1 LCKHASQA
9 PADWTCSEIERAQTH
24 QGGLLAEF
32 WMKIDGRVR
41 VGVVAADPLRQL
53 GLVTILQE
61 SVGLNAIAM
70 ELVEVAADKR
80 LAGLLIDVH
89 SSGAPL
95 TDIISRLR
103 ADRREMKIVVV
114 GVSLDPDLIQA
125 VIGAGAKGYLLET
138 SDEREICM
146 AMEVVLDGSV
156 WAPRKVLA
164 RLIDASG
171 VGAPASA
178 GGSDGVADRM
188 TPREQEVLQ
197 LLMDGGS
204 NRQIAKAMGIDE
216 VTVKAHLGRMLRKT
230 GSSNRI
236 ELTLRAMEE
245 RTAKSEEET
254 EPAK

>member
-1 LCKHASQA
+1 
-9 PADWTCSEIERAQTH
+9 
-24 QGGLLAEF
+24 
-32 WMKIDGRVR
+32 MKREGRVR
-41 VGVVAADPLRQL
+41 VGVVAADPLRLL
-53 GLVTILQE
+53 GLLTILEEALGLQA
-61 SVGLNAIAM
+61 VGLTLEGIAA
-70 ELVEVAADKR
+70 EKKLAA
-80 LAGLLIDVH
+80 LLIDVR
-89 SSGAPL
+89 SCEEGL
-95 TDIISRLR
+95 TDVIARLHQER
-103 ADRREMKIVVV
+103 TELKIVVV
-114 GVSLDPDLIQA
+114 GETLDAGLIQT

-138 SDEREICM
+138 SDEKEICM

-171 VGAPASA
+171 AVAVA
-178 GGSDGVADRM
+178 GQVEGHGIAEKM

-204 NRQIAKAMGIDE
+204 NRQIAASMGIDE

-245 RTAKSEEET
+245 RAAGKEG
-254 EPAK
+254 

>member
-1 LCKHASQA
+1 LQA
-9 PADWTCSEIERAQTH
+9 PSGRVGKKNIERARTVWE
-24 QGGLLAEF
+24 GLFAEF
-32 WMKIDGRVR
+32 SMKIDGTVR

-61 SVGLNAIAM
+61 SVGLNAIAL
-70 ELVEVAADKR
+70 ELVEVAGDRK
-80 LAGLLIDVH
+80 LGGLLIDVH
-89 SSGAPL
+89 SCGAAL

-103 ADRREMKIVVV
+103 TDRSEMKIVVV
-114 GVSLDPDLIQA
+114 GESLDPELIQA

-146 AMEVVLDGSV
+146 AMDVVLDGSV

-171 VGAPASA
+171 IGAPTGA
-178 GGSDGVADRM
+178 GSSESVVDKM

-204 NRQIAKAMGIDE
+204 NRQIAKSMGIDE

-245 RTAKSEEET
+245 RAAKPEG
-254 EPAK
+254 EPVKR

>member
-1 LCKHASQA
+1 
-9 PADWTCSEIERAQTH
+9 
-24 QGGLLAEF
+24 
-32 WMKIDGRVR
+32 MKVDGRVR

-61 SVGLNAIAM
+61 SVGLQAAPM
-70 ELVEVAADKR
+70 ELEQVAADRK
-80 LAGLLIDVH
+80 LAALLIDVH
-89 SSGAPL
+89 SCGEAL
-95 TDIISRLR
+95 TDIIMRLR
-103 ADRREMKIVVV
+103 ADRGDMKIIVV
-114 GVSLDPDLIQA
+114 GESLDPNLIQA

-138 SDEREICM
+138 SDEREIKM

-171 VGAPASA
+171 IGAPA
-178 GGSDGVADRM
+178 GGSISDGIAEKM
-188 TPREQEVLQ
+188 TPREQEVLL
-197 LLMDGGS
+197 LLMDGSS

-245 RTAKSEEET
+245 KATNSDSE
-254 EPAK
+254 AARV

>member
-1 LCKHASQA
+1 
-9 PADWTCSEIERAQTH
+9 
-24 QGGLLAEF
+24 
-32 WMKIDGRVR
+32 MKIDGRVR

-61 SVGLNAIAM
+61 TVGLTAVAL
-70 ELVEVAADKR
+70 ELVEVAGDKK
-80 LAGLLIDVH
+80 LGGLLIDVR
-89 SSGAPL
+89 SCGAAL

-103 ADRREMKIVVV
+103 TDRSEMKIVVV
-114 GVSLDPDLIQA
+114 GESLDPELIQA

-171 VGAPASA
+171 IGAPA
-178 GGSDGVADRM
+178 GGVSSSESVVDKM
-188 TPREQEVLQ
+188 TPREQEVLE
-197 LLMDGGS
+197 LLMGGGT

-245 RTAKSEEET
+245 QSAQSED
-254 EPAK
+254 EPAKR

>member
-1 LCKHASQA
+1 
-9 PADWTCSEIERAQTH
+9 
-24 QGGLLAEF
+24 
-32 WMKIDGRVR
+32 MKIDGRVR

-61 SVGLNAIAM
+61 TVGLKAVAL
-70 ELVEVAADKR
+70 ELVEVAGDKK
-80 LAGLLIDVH
+80 LGGLLIDVR
-89 SSGAPL
+89 SCGAAL

-103 ADRREMKIVVV
+103 TDRSEMKIVVV
-114 GVSLDPDLIQA
+114 GESLDPELIQA

-171 VGAPASA
+171 IGAPAG
-178 GGSDGVADRM
+178 GGSSESVADKM

-197 LLMDGGS
+197 LLMDGGT

-230 GSSNRI
+230 GSTNRI

-245 RTAKSEEET
+245 RAAQSKD
-254 EPAK
+254 EPAKR

>member
-1 LCKHASQA
+1 
-9 PADWTCSEIERAQTH
+9 
-24 QGGLLAEF
+24 
-32 WMKIDGRVR
+32 MKIDGRVR

-61 SVGLNAIAM
+61 TVGLKAVAL
-70 ELVEVAADKR
+70 ELVEVAGDKK
-80 LAGLLIDVH
+80 LGGLLIDVR
-89 SSGAPL
+89 SCGAAL

-103 ADRREMKIVVV
+103 TDRSEMKIVVV
-114 GVSLDPDLIQA
+114 GELLDPELIQA

-171 VGAPASA
+171 IGAPAG
-178 GGSDGVADRM
+178 GGSGSESVVDKM

-197 LLMDGGS
+197 LLMDGGT

-245 RTAKSEEET
+245 QAAQSED
-254 EPAK
+254 EPAKR

>member
-1 LCKHASQA
+1 
-9 PADWTCSEIERAQTH
+9 
-24 QGGLLAEF
+24 
-32 WMKIDGRVR
+32 MKIDGRVR
-41 VGVVAADPLRQL
+41 VGVVTADPLRQL

-61 SVGLNAIAM
+61 SVGLQACPM
-70 ELVEVAADKR
+70 ELVEVAADKK
-80 LAGLLIDVH
+80 LGALLIDVH
-89 SSGAPL
+89 SCGMAL

-103 ADRREMKIVVV
+103 VERGDMKIIVV
-114 GVSLDPDLIQA
+114 GESLDPNLIQA

-138 SDEREICM
+138 SDEREIKM
-146 AMEVVLDGSV
+146 AMDVVLDGSV

-171 VGAPASA
+171 IGAPA
-178 GGSDGVADRM
+178 GGNASEGIAEKM
-188 TPREQEVLQ
+188 TPREQEVLL

-245 RTAKSEEET
+245 RAATADDEAIRAES
-254 EPAK
+254 

>member
-1 LCKHASQA
+1 
-9 PADWTCSEIERAQTH
+9 
-24 QGGLLAEF
+24 
-32 WMKIDGRVR
+32 MKVDGRVR

-61 SVGLNAIAM
+61 SVGLQAAPM
-70 ELVEVAADKR
+70 ELEQVAADRK
-80 LAGLLIDVH
+80 LAALLIDVH
-89 SSGAPL
+89 SCGEAL
-95 TDIISRLR
+95 TDIIMRLR
-103 ADRREMKIVVV
+103 ADRGDMKIIVV
-114 GVSLDPDLIQA
+114 GESLDPNLIQS

-138 SDEREICM
+138 SDEREISM
-146 AMEVVLDGSV
+146 AMDVVLDGSV

-171 VGAPASA
+171 VGAPARSNASEGSA
-178 GGSDGVADRM
+178 EKM
-188 TPREQEVLQ
+188 TPREQEVLL
-197 LLMDGGS
+197 LLMDGSS

-245 RTAKSEEET
+245 KAANSDSE
-254 EPAK
+254 AALA